1 MTTTRRTFIQSAGA
15 CALGTTAIGLAPR
28 LSAAP
33 AQRAN
38 SAVQP
43 TLVAVYLRGGADALS
58 TVVPF
63 ADKNYPKLRPT
74 LAIPGPDHKGK
85 DHALPLDDQFGFNP
99 NMSALHNLY
108 KAGLCVPIVCVG
120 SPHPTRSHFDAQ
132 DFMERGAPGM
142 KMIGTGWLNRYLS
155 DTRTTRDANL
165 RAISLQSLLPRSLR
179 GEFPVLAKPEQNA
192 DLAMQVY
199 SQLYPHQD
207 NMPKRPVGNVVG
219 SQTKAE
225 IVEFG
230 ARTIDQLWELN
241 AILKESPPPAAK
253 YPNSGFAHELRDV
266 AKVIKANRG
275 LEVTA
280 IDYGGWDD
288 HIAEGPL
295 DGQMA
300 RRLGDVSDS
309 IGAFVEDLGPNL
321 MDHVLVL
328 VMSEFGR
335 QVQENGNK
343 GCDHGHGGFMLVI
356 GGRLNGKKVY
366 GRWEGLDDS
375 HLYERRDLAVTTD
388 FRVVFA
394 ETLQGLYKFDGIK
407 QKLFPEYT
415 PTSKPLDFLKTG

>member
-1 MTTTRRTFIQSAGA
+1 MPTTRRTFIQSAGA
-15 CALGTTAIGLAPR
+15 CALSTTAIGLAPT

-33 AQRAN
+33 ALGAKN
-38 SAVQP
+38 AIKS
-43 TLVAVYLRGGADALS
+43 TLVAIYLRGGADALS
-58 TVVPF
+58 TIVPY

-74 LAIPGPDHKGK
+74 LGIAGPSGSGRDR
-85 DHALPLDDQFGFNP
+85 ALPLDDQFGLNP
-99 NMSALHNLY
+99 NMSALHDLY
-108 KAGLCVPIVCVG
+108 QIGLCVPIVCVG

-155 DTRTTRDANL
+155 DTRTSHDANL

-192 DLAMQVY
+192 ELAMQVY

-207 NMPKRPVGNVVG
+207 NLPKGTKINVIG

-253 YPNSGFAHELRDV
+253 YPDSGFARELRDV
-266 AKVIKANRG
+266 AKVIKASRG
-275 LEVTA
+275 LEITA

-288 HIAEGPL
+288 HINEGPL
-295 DGQMA
+295 DGPMG
-300 RRLGDVSDS
+300 RRLADVSNS
-309 IGAFVEDLGPNL
+309 LGAFVQDLGPDL
-321 MDHVLVL
+321 MEHVLVL

-343 GCDHGHGGFMLVI
+343 GCDHGHGGFMLAI

-366 GRWEGLDDS
+366 GQWVGLDDS
-375 HLYERRDLAVTTD
+375 HLYERRDLEVTTD

-394 ETLQGLYKFDGIK
+394 ETLQGLYKFDSVK
-407 QKLFPEYT
+407 QKLFPDYT
-415 PTSKPLDFLKTG
+415 LNAKPLEYLRTG